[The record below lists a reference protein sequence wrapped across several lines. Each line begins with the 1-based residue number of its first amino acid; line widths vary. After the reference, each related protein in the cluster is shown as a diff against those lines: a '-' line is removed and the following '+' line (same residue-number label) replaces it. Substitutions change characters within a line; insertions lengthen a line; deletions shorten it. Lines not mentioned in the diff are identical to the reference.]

1 MDVAVDEYAEFHE
14 QDGEAKIKIDALY
27 EDVKVRL
34 GVVKMSKG
42 HHRQLKGGI
51 VPQCEAHVHSRPT

>member
-27 EDVKVRL
+27 EDVKGEIGRREDEQ
-34 GVVKMSKG
+34 GA
-42 HHRQLKGGI
+42 
-51 VPQCEAHVHSRPT
+51 PQAVEGRNCTTM